1 MITVT
6 DEEMKQ
12 AMKLIAERMKLI
24 IEAAAG
30 AAVAAAV
37 FKTDEIV
44 QKWPDVRKIGVII
57 CGGNTEL
64 EKFP

>member
-12 AMKLIAERMKLI
+12 AMKVTAERMKI
-24 IEAAAG
+24 VIEAAAG
-30 AAVAAAV
+30 ASVAAAL
-37 FKTDEIV
+37 FKTDEII

-57 CGGNTEL
+57 CGGNTQL
-64 EKFP
+64 ENFP